1 MINLQRDTLISLST
15 LARRLPS
22 TNGGNVNPATTFRW
36 VVKGLRGH
44 KLEVIHVG
52 GRMLTTWEAYERF
65 AAAVASGR
73 APEVAAPSPRQAKRV
88 RNAKQILEAAG
99 IG

>member
-1 MINLQRDTLISLST
+1 MIDIQRDTLISLSQ

-22 TNGGNVNPATTFRW
+22 TNGGKVNPATTFRW
-36 VVKGLRGH
+36 AVTGLRGH

-52 GRMLTTWEAYERF
+52 GRMLTTWEAYEQF

-73 APEVAAPSPRQAKRV
+73 APEPVVQSPRQVKRV
-88 RNAKQILEAAG
+88 RDARKILAEAG